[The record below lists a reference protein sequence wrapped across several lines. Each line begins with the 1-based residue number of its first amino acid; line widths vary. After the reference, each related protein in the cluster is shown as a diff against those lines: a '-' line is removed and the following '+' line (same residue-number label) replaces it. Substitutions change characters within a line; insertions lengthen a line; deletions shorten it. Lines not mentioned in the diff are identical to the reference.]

1 MNKNILH
8 TEVQHFIKT
17 YDANLS
23 KLAFSG
29 SPFPK
34 VTVQELLQQIEGY
47 RKAESKLPG
56 WSGTDGIYYPLKL
69 NLEQTSSETTAKY
82 KASLFSG
89 KAMADLTGG
98 FGVDSYFFS
107 EQFETVYHFEKDT
120 ELSSIAT
127 HNFKTL
133 NRENIKTINRD
144 AISAIEHMS
153 FDLIYADPSRRHST
167 KGKVFYL
174 RDCEPNI
181 PDAIDYLLERCE
193 VLMIKTSPMLDI
205 SVGIQELQHV
215 FEIHIVAVK
224 NDVKE
229 LIWML
234 KKGNSEAVTIKTRNF
249 VGESSEK
256 FDFEI
261 NSEAEA
267 EIGDPEQYLYEPNAA
282 ILKSGAFNH
291 IAQCFKLR
299 KLHKNTHLYS
309 TNQLIEFPG
318 RRFKIESAVPY
329 SKKEMRA
336 GITFDKANVATRN
349 FPETVSGLKKRWK
362 ITDGGDLYVFFTTGS
377 KNQKMML
384 LCSKI

>member
-1 MNKNILH
+1 
-8 TEVQHFIKT
+8 
-17 YDANLS
+17 
-23 KLAFSG
+23 
-29 SPFPK
+29 
-34 VTVQELLQQIEGY
+34 
-47 RKAESKLPG
+47 
-56 WSGTDGIYYPLKL
+56 
-69 NLEQTSSETTAKY
+69 
-82 KASLFSG
+82 
-89 KAMADLTGG
+89 
-98 FGVDSYFFS
+98 
-107 EQFETVYHFEKDT
+107 
-120 ELSSIAT
+120 
-127 HNFKTL
+127 
-133 NRENIKTINRD
+133 
-144 AISAIEHMS
+144 
-153 FDLIYADPSRRHST
+153 
-167 KGKVFYL
+167 
-174 RDCEPNI
+174 
-181 PDAIDYLLERCE
+181 
-193 VLMIKTSPMLDI
+193 MIKTSPMLDI

-215 FEIHIVAVK
+215 FEIHIVAIK

-229 LIWML
+229 LIWLL
-234 KKGNSEAVTIKTRNF
+234 KKGKSEAVTIKTRNF

-291 IAQCFKLR
+291 IAQSFKLI

-318 RRFKIESAVPY
+318 RRFKIESAIPY